1 VISHHFYPVAPLEIR
16 ETAIDLD
23 LIDEA
28 ESLFALANGHLGL
41 RGNLDE
47 GEPAGLPG
55 TYLNGFHE
63 VRPLPYAESAYGNPE
78 AGETVLNVT
87 DGKLVRL
94 LVDDELFDVRYG
106 ELVEH
111 ERVLDFRAGV
121 LRRRVHWRSP
131 AGAEVRIASTRIV
144 SLPQRGAAAIL
155 YEVEPVG
162 QGVRLVVQ
170 SELIA
175 NQDGQRT
182 AEQDDPR
189 AAAALA
195 CPLENE
201 EHYHHDEMVLLVHRA
216 KSSGLR
222 MAAAMDHDVDA
233 PDGATLEVED
243 AEDAGRVTIA
253 ADVGPG
259 ERLRVL
265 KYLAY
270 GWSGHRSVTSVRAQ
284 VRGSLAE
291 ARHTGW
297 DGLCADQREYLDR
310 FWANADVEV
319 EGDTELQQAVRFCL
333 FHVLQSGARAEM
345 RAIAA
350 KGLTGA
356 GYDGHA
362 FWDTESFV
370 LPVLTYTAPDAARD
384 ALRWR
389 CTTMDLAR
397 ERAQQLG
404 LAGATFPWRTI
415 AGRECSG
422 YWPASTSAFHVNA
435 DIADAVV
442 RYQDATGDERFSRD
456 VGLQLL
462 VETARLW
469 RSVGHH
475 DAAGGFR
482 IDGVTGPD
490 EYSAIADNN
499 VYTNLMAKRNLLAAA
514 DAVAAHGTEARE
526 LGVDSEEA
534 GAWRDA
540 AADMVVPYD
549 RRLHVHCQAENF
561 TNHAVWDFAGTP
573 PEMYPLLLHAPYF
586 DLYRKQVVKQA
597 DLVLALFTC
606 GDEFTAE
613 EKARDF
619 EYYEA
624 LTVRDSSLSACTQA
638 IVAAETGHLDLAYD
652 YLGEAAFVDL
662 HDLAHNTKDGLHMA
676 SLAGG
681 WLALVCGFGGFR
693 DHGGTLRFAP
703 RLPEPIERLRFRL
716 GWRGRRL
723 RVDVSATD
731 ATYVLEEGDALEI
744 VHHGD
749 PVEVPADEPL
759 TRPIPPA
766 PRRERPRQPPGR
778 EPRRRT
784 PEGAAQ
790 TAPLSRAGAAARRR

>member
-1 VISHHFYPVAPLEIR
+1 MIDHPAFAIEPWALR
-16 ETAIDLD
+16 ETELNRDL
-23 LIDEA
+23 LA
-28 ESLFALANGHLGL
+28 QSESLFALGNGHLGL

-55 TYLNGFHE
+55 TYLNGFHA
-63 VRPLPYAESAYGNPE
+63 VRPLPYAETAYGNPE

-87 DGKLVRL
+87 DGKLIRL

-111 ERVLDFRAGV
+111 ERVLDFRAGL

-131 AGAEVRIASTRIV
+131 AGAEVGITSTRIV
-144 SLPQRGAAAIL
+144 SLAQRGAAAIL

-162 QGVRLVVQ
+162 DGVRLVVQ

-175 NQDGQRT
+175 NQDGQRA

-189 AAAALA
+189 AAAALVS
-195 CPLENE
+195 PLQSE
-201 EHYHHDEMVLLVHRA
+201 EHYQHGEMVILLHRA
-216 KSSGLR
+216 KSSGLL
-222 MAAAMDHDVDA
+222 MAAAMDHEVDG
-233 PDGATLEVED
+233 PDGTTIDVED

-253 ADVGPG
+253 ADVAGG

-291 ARHTGW
+291 ARHTGF
-297 DGLCADQREYLDR
+297 DGLCADQHEYLDR
-310 FWANADVEV
+310 FWTNADVEV
-319 EGDTELQQAVRFCL
+319 VGDTELQQAVRFCL

-345 RAIAA
+345 RPIAA
-350 KGLTGA
+350 KGLTGP

-389 CTTMDLAR
+389 CTTTGLAR
-397 ERAQQLG
+397 QRARQLG
-404 LAGATFPWRTI
+404 LAGAAFPWRTI
-415 AGRECSG
+415 TGRECSG
-422 YWPASTSAFHVNA
+422 YWPAGTSAFHVNA
-435 DIADAVV
+435 DIADAVI
-442 RYQDATGDERFSRD
+442 RYQNATGDERFAAD
-456 VGLQLL
+456 VGIVLL

-469 RSVGHH
+469 RSLGHH

-490 EYSAIADNN
+490 EYSSVADNN
-499 VYTNLMAKRNLLAAA
+499 VYTNLMAKRNLVAAA
-514 DAVAAHGTEARE
+514 DAVAAFGKQARE
-526 LGVDSEEA
+526 LGVDAEEA

-549 RRLHVHCQAENF
+549 TRLRVHAQSENF
-561 TNHAVWDFAGTP
+561 TNHAIWDFAHTP
-573 PEMYPLLLHAPYF
+573 PEMYPLLLHVPYF

-606 GDEFTAE
+606 GDEFTDE
-613 EKARDF
+613 DKARDF

-638 IVAAETGHLDLAYD
+638 IVAAETSHLDLAYD

-681 WLALVCGFGGFR
+681 WMALVCGVGGFR

-703 RLPEPIERLRFRL
+703 RLPEPLERLCFRL
-716 GWRGRRL
+716 GWRGGRL
-723 RVDVSATD
+723 RVDVVAKE
-731 ATYVLEEGDALEI
+731 ATYAVETGDPLEI
-744 VHHGD
+744 VHYGETL
-749 PVEVPADEPL
+749 EVQPGESA

-784 PEGAAQ
+784 PEGSGPTAAV
-790 TAPLSRAGAAARRR
+790 SRAGAAARRR